1 MRGYATCS
9 IVANPIN
16 RYSIS
21 PRQNLKTNSNGS
33 TDLYIQNES
42 PGTEKE
48 SNWRPAPKGK
58 FVLMLRMYWP
68 DEDPPSIIDGM
79 DASGGEEDQRNVI
92 RRLLAQLHAETR
104 VQTHLRFLR

>member
-79 DASGGEEDQRNVI
+79 WTPARG
-92 RRLLAQLHAETR
+92 LLAQIHAETR
-104 VQTHLRFLR
+104 VQTHLRFSR

>member
-68 DEDPPSIIDGM
+68 DEDPPSIIDGTWTPVAVKKTSVTSYG
-79 DASGGEEDQRNVI
+79 DC
-92 RRLLAQLHAETR
+92 
-104 VQTHLRFLR
+104 LRSYTLRPAFKLTCGS